1 MPRREPIKVEVGEE
15 TLEDR
20 RVITITVSGEATDFL
35 FADQLARRKVIEPI
49 ATVLKQ
55 FAQEATTGYL
65 QKAEEVV
72 LGVKTAAKKET
83 PGGTK
88 DAGKPERKRR
98 TEAAEKIGEAESVTP
113 KTIGGGITSTGYS
126 GS

>member
-1 MPRREPIKVEVGEE
+1 MKVEVGEE
-15 TLEDR
+15 TVEDR
-20 RVITITVSGEATDFL
+20 RVITITVSGEAADFL

-49 ATVLKQ
+49 TAMLKQ
-55 FAQEATTGYL
+55 SAQEATAGYL
-65 QKAEEVV
+65 QSAEDVV
-72 LGVKTAAKKET
+72 LGVKPAVKREL

-88 DAGKPERKRR
+88 DAGKPGRKKR
-98 TEAAEKIGEAESVTP
+98 TEATEKTTEVESVTP